1 MEQDF
6 LNKLMGDGDV
16 TTNALGWRH
25 RKVRISCTAGKKRL
39 NLVHVRVCHL
49 IFMSTFLYVKITP
62 IDKRQLSNV
71 VFKSCGQSEV
81 LRVVSQFS
89 VSYHVLIRNLQ

>member
-1 MEQDF
+1 M
-6 LNKLMGDGDV
+6 
-16 TTNALGWRH
+16 
-25 RKVRISCTAGKKRL
+25 
-39 NLVHVRVCHL
+39 
-49 IFMSTFLYVKITP
+49 
-62 IDKRQLSNV
+62 DKRQLSNV